1 VVIKGFPA
9 PKDIK
14 VGSFF
19 QVRTSYIQGDEILNK
34 KARLGAKQ
42 IRKYLEEDIG
52 HGDITSSALIEAD
65 QRARAR
71 LFYREAG
78 VAAGLEEAT
87 MVFEILGCDV
97 ISLAS
102 DGESVNPGDTLM
114 EIDGSARAILSGERT
129 ALNIVGRMAGIAT
142 AVSEAQ
148 RIASEASPS
157 VRVAATRKTL
167 PGLRELDKKAVS
179 FGGGDTHRLRLDDC
193 VLIKDN
199 HLELVPSITDA
210 VGRARERVSF
220 TKKIEVEV
228 RSLAEAVEAAEA
240 GADIVMFDNMGPGE
254 IRKCFDALKEKGL
267 HEGRL
272 FEASGGITLK
282 NLIEYVGSGVDIVS
296 MGSLTHSVRSLNVK
310 LEIEMV

>member
-1 VVIKGFPA
+1 
-9 PKDIK
+9 
-14 VGSFF
+14 
-19 QVRTSYIQGDEILNK
+19 LK
-34 KARLGAKQ
+34 KIARLGAEK
-42 IRKYLEEDIG
+42 IREFLEEDIG
-52 HGDITSSALIEAD
+52 HGDITSSSLIEAG
-65 QRARAR
+65 QRAKAR

-78 VAAGLEEAT
+78 VAAGLEEAA

-97 ISLAS
+97 VTHAS
-102 DGESVNPGDTLM
+102 DGDCVNPGDTLM
-114 EIDGSARAILSGERT
+114 KIEGSAQAILSGERT

-142 AVSEAQ
+142 AVAEAQ
-148 RIASEASPS
+148 RIASEASPR

-179 FGGGDTHRLRLDDC
+179 LGGGDTHRLRLDDC

-228 RSLAEAVEAAEA
+228 RTLAEAAEAAEA
-240 GADIVMFDNMGPGE
+240 GADIVMFDNMSPGE
-254 IRKCFDALKEKGL
+254 IRTCLDGLKERGL

-272 FEASGGITLK
+272 FEASGGITHE
-282 NLIEYVGSGVDIVS
+282 NLAEYAGSGVDIVS

-310 LEIEMV
+310 LKIEMV

>member
-1 VVIKGFPA
+1 M
-9 PKDIK
+9 DII
-14 VGSFF
+14 
-19 QVRTSYIQGDEILNK
+19 VRFGVEK
-34 KARLGAKQ
+34 
-42 IRKYLEEDIG
+42 IREFLREDIG
-52 HGDITSSALIEAD
+52 HGDITSSSLIEVD
-65 QRARAR
+65 QRAKAR

-78 VAAGLEEAT
+78 VAAGLEEAA

-97 ISLAS
+97 VSHAC

-114 EIDGSARAILSGERT
+114 EIEGPARAILSGERT

-142 AVSEAQ
+142 AVAEAQ

-179 FGGGDTHRLRLDDC
+179 LGGGDTHRLRLDDC

-210 VGRARERVSF
+210 VGRARDRVSF

-228 RSLAEAVEAAEA
+228 RTLAEAAEAAEA
-240 GADIVMFDNMGPGE
+240 GADIVMFDNMSPGE
-254 IRKCFDALKEKGL
+254 IRICLGALKGRGL

-272 FEASGGITLK
+272 FEASGGITHE
-282 NLIEYVGSGVDIVS
+282 NLADYAGSGVDIVS

-310 LEIEMV
+310 IEIEMV

>member
-1 VVIKGFPA
+1 MK
-9 PKDIK
+9 KK
-14 VGSFF
+14 V
-19 QVRTSYIQGDEILNK
+19 RLGDEK
-34 KARLGAKQ
+34 
-42 IRKYLEEDIG
+42 IREFLKEDIG
-52 HGDITSSALIEAD
+52 HGDITSSSLIEAD
-65 QRARAR
+65 QRAKAR

-78 VAAGLEEAT
+78 IAAGLEEVT

-97 ISLAS
+97 VAHAS
-102 DGESVNPGDTLM
+102 DGDSVSPGDTLM
-114 EIDGSARAILSGERT
+114 EIEGPARAILSGERT

-142 AVSEAQ
+142 AVAEAQ

-179 FGGGDTHRLRLDDC
+179 LGGGDTHRLRLDDC

-228 RSLAEAVEAAEA
+228 RTLAEAEEAAEA
-240 GADIVMFDNMGPGE
+240 GADIIMFDNMSPDE
-254 IRKCFDALKEKGL
+254 IRVCLDALKERGL
-267 HEGRL
+267 HDGRL
-272 FEASGGITLK
+272 FEASGGITHE
-282 NLIEYVGSGVDIVS
+282 NLVEYAGSGVDIVS

>member
-1 VVIKGFPA
+1 MDNI
-9 PKDIK
+9 
-14 VGSFF
+14 
-19 QVRTSYIQGDEILNK
+19 VRFGVEK
-34 KARLGAKQ
+34 
-42 IRKYLEEDIG
+42 IREFLREDIG
-52 HGDITSSALIEAD
+52 HGDITSSSLIEVD
-65 QRARAR
+65 QRAKAR

-78 VAAGLEEAT
+78 IAAGLEEAA

-97 ISLAS
+97 VSHAC

-114 EIDGSARAILSGERT
+114 EIEGPARAILSGERT

-142 AVSEAQ
+142 AVAEAQ

-179 FGGGDTHRLRLDDC
+179 LGGGDTHRLRLDDC

-210 VGRARERVSF
+210 VRRAKEHVSF

-228 RSLAEAVEAAEA
+228 RTLAEAAEAAEA
-240 GADIVMFDNMGPGE
+240 GADIVMFDNMSPGE
-254 IRKCFDALKEKGL
+254 IRICLGALKGRGL

-272 FEASGGITLK
+272 FEASGGITHE
-282 NLIEYVGSGVDIVS
+282 NLADYAGSGVDIVS

-310 LEIEMV
+310 IEIEMI

>member
-1 VVIKGFPA
+1 M
-9 PKDIK
+9 
-14 VGSFF
+14 
-19 QVRTSYIQGDEILNK
+19 LK
-34 KARLGAKQ
+34 KKTRLGTEK
-42 IRKYLEEDIG
+42 IREFLKEDIG
-52 HGDITSSALIEAD
+52 HGDITSSSLIEAD
-65 QRARAR
+65 QGAKAR

-78 VAAGLEEAT
+78 VAAGLEEAA
-87 MVFEILGCDV
+87 MVFEVLGCDV
-97 ISLAS
+97 VTPAS
-102 DGESVNPGDTLM
+102 DGESVTPGDTLM
-114 EIDGSARAILSGERT
+114 EIEGPARAILSGERT

-142 AVSEAQ
+142 AVAEAQ

-157 VRVAATRKTL
+157 VRVAATRKTM

-179 FGGGDTHRLRLDDC
+179 LGGGDTHRLRLDDC

-210 VGRARERVSF
+210 VGRARARVSF

-228 RSLAEAVEAAEA
+228 RTLAEAAEAAEA
-240 GADIVMFDNMGPGE
+240 GADIIMFDNMSPGE
-254 IRKCFDALKEKGL
+254 IRICLDALKERGL

-272 FEASGGITLK
+272 FEASGGITHE
-282 NLIEYVGSGVDIVS
+282 NLAEYTGSGVDIVS

>member
-1 VVIKGFPA
+1 MDNI
-9 PKDIK
+9 
-14 VGSFF
+14 
-19 QVRTSYIQGDEILNK
+19 VRFGVEK
-34 KARLGAKQ
+34 
-42 IRKYLEEDIG
+42 IREFLREDIG
-52 HGDITSSALIEAD
+52 HGDITSSSLIEVD
-65 QRARAR
+65 QRAKAR

-78 VAAGLEEAT
+78 IAAGLEEAA

-97 ISLAS
+97 VSHAC

-114 EIDGSARAILSGERT
+114 EIEGPARAILSGERT

-142 AVSEAQ
+142 AVAEAQ

-179 FGGGDTHRLRLDDC
+179 LGGGDTHRLRLDDC

-210 VGRARERVSF
+210 VVRAKEHVSF

-228 RSLAEAVEAAEA
+228 RTLAEAAEAAEA
-240 GADIVMFDNMGPGE
+240 GADIIMFDNMSPGE
-254 IRKCFDALKEKGL
+254 IRICLGALKGRGL

-272 FEASGGITLK
+272 FEASGGITHE
-282 NLIEYVGSGVDIVS
+282 NLADYAGSGVDIVS

-310 LEIEMV
+310 IEIEMV

>member
-1 VVIKGFPA
+1 LEK
-9 PKDIK
+9 K
-14 VGSFF
+14 V
-19 QVRTSYIQGDEILNK
+19 
-34 KARLGAKQ
+34 RLGTEK
-42 IRKYLEEDIG
+42 IREFLKEDIG
-52 HGDITSSALIEAD
+52 HGDITSSSLIQMD
-65 QRARAR
+65 QRAKAR

-78 VAAGLEEAT
+78 VAAGLEEAAI
-87 MVFEILGCDV
+87 VFEILGCDIV
-97 ISLAS
+97 THAC

-114 EIDGSARAILSGERT
+114 EIEGPARAILSGERT

-142 AVSEAQ
+142 AVAEAQ
-148 RIASEASPS
+148 RIASEANPS

-179 FGGGDTHRLRLDDC
+179 LGGGDTHRLRLDDC

-199 HLELVPSITDA
+199 HLELVPSITEA

-228 RSLAEAVEAAEA
+228 RTLAEAAEAAEA
-240 GADIVMFDNMGPGE
+240 GADIVMFDNMSPRE
-254 IRKCFDALKEKGL
+254 IRICLDALKERGL

-272 FEASGGITLK
+272 FEASGGITHE
-282 NLIEYVGSGVDIVS
+282 NLAEYAGSGVDIVS
-296 MGSLTHSVRSLNVK
+296 MGSLTHSVRSLNIK

>member
-1 VVIKGFPA
+1 MDNI
-9 PKDIK
+9 
-14 VGSFF
+14 
-19 QVRTSYIQGDEILNK
+19 VRFGVEK
-34 KARLGAKQ
+34 
-42 IRKYLEEDIG
+42 IREFLREDIG
-52 HGDITSSALIEAD
+52 HGDITSSSLIEVD
-65 QRARAR
+65 QRAKAR

-78 VAAGLEEAT
+78 VAAGLEEAA

-97 ISLAS
+97 VSHAC

-114 EIDGSARAILSGERT
+114 EIEGPARAILSGERT

-142 AVSEAQ
+142 AVAEAQ

-179 FGGGDTHRLRLDDC
+179 LGGGDTHRLRLDDC

-210 VGRARERVSF
+210 VRRAKEHVSF

-228 RSLAEAVEAAEA
+228 RTLAEAAEAAEA
-240 GADIVMFDNMGPGE
+240 GADIVMFDNMSPGE
-254 IRKCFDALKEKGL
+254 IRICLGALKGRGL

-272 FEASGGITLK
+272 FEASGGITHE
-282 NLIEYVGSGVDIVS
+282 NLADYAGSGVDIVS

-310 LEIEMV
+310 IEIEMI

>member
-1 VVIKGFPA
+1 LG
-9 PKDIK
+9 
-14 VGSFF
+14 G
-19 QVRTSYIQGDEILNK
+19 EILDNIVRFGVEK
-34 KARLGAKQ
+34 
-42 IRKYLEEDIG
+42 IREFLREDIG
-52 HGDITSSALIEAD
+52 HGDITSSSLIEVD
-65 QRARAR
+65 QRAKAR
-71 LFYREAG
+71 LFYREVG
-78 VAAGLEEAT
+78 VAAGLEEAA

-97 ISLAS
+97 VSHAC

-114 EIDGSARAILSGERT
+114 EIEGPARAILSGERT

-142 AVSEAQ
+142 AVAEAQ

-179 FGGGDTHRLRLDDC
+179 LGGGDTHRLRLDDC

-199 HLELVPSITDA
+199 HLELIPSITDA
-210 VGRARERVSF
+210 VVRAKDRVSF

-228 RSLAEAVEAAEA
+228 RTLAEAAEAAEA
-240 GADIVMFDNMGPGE
+240 GADIVMFDNMSPGE
-254 IRKCFDALKEKGL
+254 IRICLGALKGRGL

-272 FEASGGITLK
+272 FEASGGITHE
-282 NLIEYVGSGVDIVS
+282 NLADYAGSGVDIVS

>member
-1 VVIKGFPA
+1 MDNI
-9 PKDIK
+9 
-14 VGSFF
+14 
-19 QVRTSYIQGDEILNK
+19 VRFGVEK
-34 KARLGAKQ
+34 
-42 IRKYLEEDIG
+42 IREFLREDIG
-52 HGDITSSALIEAD
+52 HGDITSSSLIEVD
-65 QRARAR
+65 QRAKAR

-78 VAAGLEEAT
+78 IAAGLEEAA

-97 ISLAS
+97 VSHAC

-114 EIDGSARAILSGERT
+114 EIEGPARAILSGERT

-142 AVSEAQ
+142 AVAEAQ

-179 FGGGDTHRLRLDDC
+179 LGGGDTHRLRLDDC

-210 VGRARERVSF
+210 VRRAKEHVSF

-228 RSLAEAVEAAEA
+228 RTLAEAAEAAEA
-240 GADIVMFDNMGPGE
+240 GADIVMFDNMSPRE
-254 IRKCFDALKEKGL
+254 IRICLGALKGRGL

-272 FEASGGITLK
+272 FEASGGITHE
-282 NLIEYVGSGVDIVS
+282 NLADYAGSGVDIVS

-310 LEIEMV
+310 IEIEMI

>member
-1 VVIKGFPA
+1 MK
-9 PKDIK
+9 KK
-14 VGSFF
+14 T
-19 QVRTSYIQGDEILNK
+19 RLGDEK
-34 KARLGAKQ
+34 
-42 IRKYLEEDIG
+42 IREFLKEDIG
-52 HGDITSSALIEAD
+52 HGDITSSSLIEAD
-65 QRARAR
+65 QGAKAR

-78 VAAGLEEAT
+78 VAAGLEEAA

-97 ISLAS
+97 VTPAS
-102 DGESVNPGDTLM
+102 DGESVTPGDTLM
-114 EIDGSARAILSGERT
+114 EIEGPARAILSGERT

-142 AVSEAQ
+142 AVAEAQ

-157 VRVAATRKTL
+157 VRVAATRKTM

-179 FGGGDTHRLRLDDC
+179 LGGGDTHRLRLDDC

-210 VGRARERVSF
+210 VGRARARVSF

-228 RSLAEAVEAAEA
+228 RTLAEAAEAAEA
-240 GADIVMFDNMGPGE
+240 GADIIMFDNMSPGE
-254 IRKCFDALKEKGL
+254 IRICLDALKERGL

-272 FEASGGITLK
+272 FEASGGITHE
-282 NLIEYVGSGVDIVS
+282 NLAEYAGSGVDIVS

-310 LEIEMV
+310 LKIEMV